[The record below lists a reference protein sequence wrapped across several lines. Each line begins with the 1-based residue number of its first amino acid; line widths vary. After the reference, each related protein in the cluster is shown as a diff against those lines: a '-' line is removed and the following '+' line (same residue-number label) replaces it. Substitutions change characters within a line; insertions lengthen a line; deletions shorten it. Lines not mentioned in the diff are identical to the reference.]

1 MGYAIIRVGGKQ
13 HRVSAG
19 EWLLVDRLALD
30 EGATFNPEVLLI
42 GGDGTTDLA
51 PTAAVTARVLSHEKG
66 EKLVIGKYRRRKD
79 YRRKN
84 GFRASLTKIQIEAVG
99 GAPAAKPK
107 AVAKKAAAAAKP
119 TPAEESK
126 EAVNGA

>member
-13 HRVSAG
+13 HRVTAG

-66 EKLVIGKYRRRKD
+66 EKIRIGKVKRRKNYRRH
-79 YRRKN
+79 N
-84 GFRASLTKIQIEAVG
+84 GFRASLTKIQIETIG
-99 GAPAAKPK
+99 GAAAAKPK
-107 AVAKKAAAAAKP
+107 AAAKQVAVAADASAVEN
-119 TPAEESK
+119 T
-126 EAVNGA
+126 EAQSGE